1 MKITVIVLFISPM
14 VFGTLEM
21 AIIIKYLNNKAI
33 IKRNIQDQIQ
43 VDLAIVTLVYVY
55 LYSSMFIAC
64 EVFGPLNSVTILN
77 TALWIVQCLF
87 NMGFNCII
95 ALQFI
100 QFCNIFGLKF
110 LNDWSDFRRLIL
122 IRILV
127 FPLGLFIG
135 SGLCLVGAGSCR
147 KTRIYNYFLMD
158 TIKTDPDK
166 SSILSGITW
175 ITYGMIILICQISV
189 EIKRF
194 LLNKAD
200 QKADNLAF
208 FATKQLQ
215 DAMSKLKIQAPA
227 DPGAKKPQMSDT
239 SYSMQGLC
247 PRLFQRNKVTAVTR
261 LSSKVLSDTEENQ
274 QYQVQELPDDYYS
287 KDSLRDSHGMHI
299 VDEIILSAVEN
310 LEDRV
315 SVSHEILVQATEQ
328 NLYSIKNYGPNQEA
342 FQAWEQNNRLY
353 LEPTANHQIPDLV
366 ESNNKISRDQVKG
379 FYFLSNK

>member
-127 FPLGLFIG
+127 FLLGLFIG
-135 SGLCLVGAGSCR
+135 SGLCLVVLWS
-147 KTRIYNYFLMD
+147 L
-158 TIKTDPDK
+158 
-166 SSILSGITW
+166 
-175 ITYGMIILICQISV
+175 V
-189 EIKRF
+189 
-194 LLNKAD
+194 
-200 QKADNLAF
+200 
-208 FATKQLQ
+208 
-215 DAMSKLKIQAPA
+215 LK
-227 DPGAKKPQMSDT
+227 
-239 SYSMQGLC
+239 
-247 PRLFQRNKVTAVTR
+247 
-261 LSSKVLSDTEENQ
+261 
-274 QYQVQELPDDYYS
+274 
-287 KDSLRDSHGMHI
+287 
-299 VDEIILSAVEN
+299 
-310 LEDRV
+310 
-315 SVSHEILVQATEQ
+315 
-328 NLYSIKNYGPNQEA
+328 
-342 FQAWEQNNRLY
+342 
-353 LEPTANHQIPDLV
+353 
-366 ESNNKISRDQVKG
+366 
-379 FYFLSNK
+379 